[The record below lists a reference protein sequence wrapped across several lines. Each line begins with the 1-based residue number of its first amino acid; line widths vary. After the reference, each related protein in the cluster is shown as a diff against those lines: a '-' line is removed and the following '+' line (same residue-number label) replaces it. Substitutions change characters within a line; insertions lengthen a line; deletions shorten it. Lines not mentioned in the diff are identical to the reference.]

1 MVEGEFD
8 VFEFV
13 VGGVAS
19 AEDEVDGFDGFGHDL
34 GAASMLCALLLL
46 YFPDVYLLLL
56 QRKSS
61 VKENLIVLFLKL

>member
-34 GAASMLCALLLL
+34 LNLKCCFCAILLL
-46 YFPDVYLLLL
+46 YFPVYLLSL
-56 QRKSS
+56 Q
-61 VKENLIVLFLKL
+61 